1 MALVCENSLSCT
13 IMISV
18 LFNQK
23 LKIII
28 TVMRALGGKT
38 ASVVKAGTGWRAQ
51 DWGGVRLG

>member
-1 MALVCENSLSCT
+1 
-13 IMISV
+13 MISV